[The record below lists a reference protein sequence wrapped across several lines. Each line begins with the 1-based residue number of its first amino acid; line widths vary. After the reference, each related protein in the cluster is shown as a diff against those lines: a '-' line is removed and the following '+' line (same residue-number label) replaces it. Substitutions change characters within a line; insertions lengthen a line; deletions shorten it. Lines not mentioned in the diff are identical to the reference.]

1 VASRSSQFQHQKQN
15 QLNQLQGMIGL
26 LFIWGFFRLDPD
38 HLGDDKEQNPFVLG
52 PVSIDD
58 AHPVVG
64 VL

>member
-1 VASRSSQFQHQKQN
+1 M
-15 QLNQLQGMIGL
+15 NQLQGMIGL